1 MGQRGSLD
9 RIPVAHSASVT
20 SLDWCSTSTA
30 TTASGP
36 PASESTG
43 NGYGWIVSGGLDRCV
58 KVWDLTSVTNNK
70 SSHMPHTP
78 TYTLHPSFPVR
89 RVLWRP
95 SHECEIAVISNGDFS
110 VGNNPDMSPSGPSPS
125 ISSPSG
131 ITRTSSMRRVQGSQG
146 VLSKIGAGFGIGLD
160 LPGKTRNSKDGRRE
174 GGPKSPISSNGGMGD
189 AAEIW
194 DVRRSWIAKWSVM
207 GSSIEGGVTGM

>member
-36 PASESTG
+36 PTLESTG

-58 KVWDLTSVTNNK
+58 KVWDLTSVTNTK

-110 VGNNPDMSPSGPSPS
+110 AGNNPDTTPGPSPPV
-125 ISSPSG
+125 SSPAG
-131 ITRTSSMRRVQGSQG
+131 VTRTSSMRSIQGSQG
-146 VLSKIGAGFGIGLD
+146 VLSKIGAGLGIGLD
-160 LPGKTRNSKDGRRE
+160 LPGKARNSKDGRRE
-174 GGPKSPISSNGGMGD
+174 GSLKSPLSNNGD

-194 DVRRSWIAKWSVM
+194 DVRRSWIAKWSVI